1 MNLGVKIT
9 LFLVETPK
17 SSCLQVSSLG
27 ETLPEFSV
35 KKSWNGE
42 KFSHLH
48 SLGSL

>member
-1 MNLGVKIT
+1 MNISWKTPKKTNLWMNLGVKIT

-35 KKSWNGE
+35 KKS
-42 KFSHLH
+42 
-48 SLGSL
+48 